1 MEKFSTITSSVE
13 SIGVNTIKG
22 LIDGMSSIENDLYR
36 KAEDIADN
44 VTKTMQTA
52 LDIHSPSKVMFELGG
67 YTMEGFKDGM
77 ENLYDPIEAS
87 LKALGG
93 RVTIAPLAGVDRT
106 YNTTEFMN
114 QYSSRMNPVQ
124 ISTQSNSEADTLLR
138 QQNNL
143 LQRQNEL
150 LLQILQKPTIDND
163 DVFQA
168 ARSGYR
174 VEATRLGA
182 KGNPQLVWG

>member
-1 MEKFSTITSSVE
+1 M
-13 SIGVNTIKG
+13 
-22 LIDGMSSIENDLYR
+22 
-36 KAEDIADN
+36 
-44 VTKTMQTA
+44 
-52 LDIHSPSKVMFELGG
+52 
-67 YTMEGFKDGM
+67 
-77 ENLYDPIEAS
+77 
-87 LKALGG
+87 
-93 RVTIAPLAGVDRT
+93 AGVDRT

-174 VEATRLGA
+174 VEAMRLGA